1 MSCINATKRGGEI
14 MPVDVERLD
23 EIIEQRNTKQRVAE
37 LIGVNRSTFYRK
49 LKGEGKGF
57 SVEEAQKITAV
68 VPLSGEE
75 AVQIFFGK
83 KVAKTLQKEHN

>member
-1 MSCINATKRGGEI
+1 M
-14 MPVDVERLD
+14 
-23 EIIEQRNTKQRVAE
+23 
-37 LIGVNRSTFYRK
+37 IGVNRSTFYRK

-75 AVQIFFGK
+75 AVQIFFGN
-83 KVAKTLQKEHN
+83 KVAKTLRKEHN